1 MCYIKHHIMRLLTA
15 LRVVIGLAV
24 TPVVFILLWA
34 AILVAGALSYFV
46 PVLNIIGM
54 VEDCLDFYFP
64 DNNFDRRWHR

>member
-64 DNNFDRRWHR
+64 DNNFDRR

>member
-1 MCYIKHHIMRLLTA
+1 MRLLTA

-54 VEDCLDFYFP
+54 VEDSLEFYFP
-64 DNNFDRRWHR
+64 DNNFAR

>member
-1 MCYIKHHIMRLLTA
+1 MMLYFKYHLLRLLTA

-54 VEDCLDFYFP
+54 VEDSLEFYFP
-64 DNNFDRRWHR
+64 DNNFAR

>member
-54 VEDCLDFYFP
+54 VEDSLEFYFP
-64 DNNFDRRWHR
+64 DNNFAR